1 MNIKQERVWAEP
13 GYAPALAFKTKN
25 QDAERLDHASPVEV
39 RRWSFRRH
47 PRAGWRRD
55 DCCHLLLV
63 NDGDATLHLAQGTM
77 PVRSGDL
84 LVLGR
89 GISHRISRGARP
101 VMKVTSLSFLP
112 ELLHH
117 GEAGAEPLEYLAPF
131 LDQDERF
138 PHVVPGASGV
148 PAQVADLLERMQREL
163 PARSARQRLAVK
175 TYLKMILVLLGNH
188 YGPYLEAHQTR
199 QSRERDLQR
208 LQPLLDFLAQN
219 YRRPLTVE
227 QAAAMLHMSRS
238 HFMRFFRRATGEPL
252 ISYLNQLRISKAEVL
267 LASTTR
273 TISQVSQEVGFC
285 DQSYFGAL
293 FRRLRHMTPREFRRQ
308 RHGKTAPLP
317 RVSPAAQAGGPWA
330 AGVQV

>member
-1 MNIKQERVWAEP
+1 MNTKQEGLWAET
-13 GYAPALAFKTKN
+13 GFAPPLSIETKN
-25 QDAERLDHASPVEV
+25 SQPARPDQAYPVDL
-39 RRWSFRRH
+39 RSWSFRRH
-47 PRAGWRRD
+47 PRAGWRRNEG
-55 DCCHLLLV
+55 CQLLFV
-63 NDGDATLHLAQGTM
+63 KEGDATLHLAQGTT

-84 LVLGR
+84 LVIGR
-89 GISHRISRGARP
+89 GVSHRISRGARP
-101 VMKVTSLSFLP
+101 VVRVTSLSFLP

-117 GEAGAEPLEYLAPF
+117 GEAGTETLEYLAPF
-131 LDQDERF
+131 LGQDEKF
-138 PHVVPGASGV
+138 PHVVPAASGL
-148 PAQVADLLERMQREL
+148 PAQVADLMERMQREL

-188 YGPYLEAHQTR
+188 YEPYLEAHQIR

-208 LQPLLDFLAQN
+208 LQPLLEFLAQN

-227 QAAAMLHMSRS
+227 RAAAMLHMSRS

-267 LASTTR
+267 LASTNR

-285 DQSYFGAL
+285 DQSYFGSL

-308 RHGKTAPLP
+308 RNGKTTPAP
-317 RVSPAAQAGGPWA
+317 RVPPDAVAGGPWA
-330 AGVQV
+330 GGLQV

>member
-1 MNIKQERVWAEP
+1 MNTKQEGLWADT
-13 GYAPALAFKTKN
+13 GFAPPLSIETKN
-25 QDAERLDHASPVEV
+25 NQPERPDQAYPVDV
-39 RRWSFRRH
+39 RSWSFRRH
-47 PRAGWRRD
+47 PRAGWRRNEG
-55 DCCHLLLV
+55 CQLLFV
-63 NDGDATLHLAQGTM
+63 NEGDATWHVAQGTT

-84 LVLGR
+84 LVIGR
-89 GISHRISRGARP
+89 GVAHRISRSARP
-101 VMKVTSLSFLP
+101 AVKVTSLSFLP
-112 ELLHH
+112 ELLQY
-117 GEAGAEPLEYLAPF
+117 GEAGAETLEYLAPF
-131 LDQDERF
+131 LDQDEKF
-138 PHVVPGASGV
+138 PHVVPAASGL
-148 PAQVADLLERMQREL
+148 PAQVADLLERLQREL

-175 TYLKMILVLLGNH
+175 TYLKMILVLLGN
-188 YGPYLEAHQTR
+188 YYEPYLAAHQTR
-199 QSRERDLQR
+199 RSRDRDLER

-267 LASTTR
+267 LASTNR

-308 RHGKTAPLP
+308 RSGRIGVPGVPPNA
-317 RVSPAAQAGGPWA
+317 VGGGPWA
-330 AGVQV
+330 GGLRV

>member
-1 MNIKQERVWAEP
+1 MNTKQERVWAET
-13 GYAPALAFKTKN
+13 GFAPLVSFETKN
-25 QDAERLDHASPVEV
+25 NQPERLDHASPVSV
-39 RRWSFRRH
+39 RRWSFRRY

-55 DCCHLLLV
+55 DCCQLLLV
-63 NDGDATLHLAQGTM
+63 KDGDATLHLAQGAT

-84 LVLGR
+84 VVMGC
-89 GISHRISRGARP
+89 GVSHRISRGARP
-101 VMKVTSLSFLP
+101 VVKATSLSFLP

-131 LDQDERF
+131 LDQGEKF
-138 PHVVPGASGV
+138 PHVVPAASGL
-148 PAQVADLLERMQREL
+148 PAQVADLMERIQREL
-163 PARSARQRLAVK
+163 PAQSARQRLAVK

-188 YGPYLEAHQTR
+188 YEPYLEAHRTR

-208 LQPLLDFLAQN
+208 LQPLLEFLGQN

-238 HFMRFFRRATGEPL
+238 HFMRFFRRATGESL

-267 LASTTR
+267 LASTNR

-285 DQSYFGAL
+285 DQSYFGSL
-293 FRRLRHMTPREFRRQ
+293 FRKLRHMTPRDFRRQ
-308 RHGKTAPLP
+308 RNGKMNPLP
-317 RVSPAAQAGGPWA
+317 RVPSAEVPSGPWL
-330 AGVQV
+330 GGLQV

>member
-1 MNIKQERVWAEP
+1 MNTKQEPLRAEP
-13 GYAPALAFKTKN
+13 GFVPPLSFETENN
-25 QDAERLDHASPVEV
+25 QPERPGQAYPVEV
-39 RRWSFRRH
+39 RSWSFRRH
-47 PRAGWRRD
+47 PRAGWRRND
-55 DCCHLLLV
+55 WCQLLLV
-63 NDGDATLHLAQGTM
+63 NDGEATLHVAQGAT

-84 LVLGR
+84 LVIGR
-89 GISHRISRGARP
+89 GVAHRISRGARP
-101 VMKVTSLSFLP
+101 AVKVTSLSFQP

-117 GEAGAEPLEYLAPF
+117 GEAGAETLEYLAPF
-131 LDQDERF
+131 LDQDEKF
-138 PHVVPGASGV
+138 PHVI
-148 PAQVADLLERMQREL
+148 PATSRLPEQVADLLERMRREL

-188 YGPYLEAHQTR
+188 YEPYLEARQIR
-199 QSRERDLQR
+199 QSLARDLER

-267 LASTTR
+267 LASTNR

-308 RHGKTAPLP
+308 RNGKTTLAP
-317 RVSPAAQAGGPWA
+317 RVLRAAAASGPWA
-330 AGVQV
+330 EGLHV